1 MCLGGEPC
9 PSLYRW
15 EGWPAKGREWS
26 PSPTRPRLA
35 AGLEERNSSSKSV
48 PTPLACFPQ
57 FLVLAVWLSNW
68 TFDFSVLGF
77 NLILYLGQQEHLVHD
92 AIIPIC
98 NDTFMYPFP
107 PGVPDNPEPSRT
119 FPMKTPESFPNS
131 ETGLSLYESYSPDH
145 SGSPRDIPDPIRDSE
160 QHSVSFS

>member
-1 MCLGGEPC
+1 MSRGGGPA
-9 PSLYRW
+9 PPLIGGRRGQG
-15 EGWPAKGREWS
+15 EGS
-26 PSPTRPRLA
+26 PSPSRPWVARRL
-35 AGLEERNSSSKSV
+35 GEETPPSSRF
-48 PTPLACFPQ
+48 PTPLSCFPQ

-77 NLILYLGQQEHLVHD
+77 NLILYLEQQEHLVHD

-107 PGVPDNPEPSRT
+107 PGVPDNPEPSRIS
-119 FPMKTPESFPNS
+119 PMKTPESFPNS